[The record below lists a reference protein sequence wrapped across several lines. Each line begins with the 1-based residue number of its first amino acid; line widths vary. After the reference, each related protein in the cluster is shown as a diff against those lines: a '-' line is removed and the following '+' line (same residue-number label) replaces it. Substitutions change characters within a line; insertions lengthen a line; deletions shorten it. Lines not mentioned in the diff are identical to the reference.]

1 MAQMSAVAVPAGVG
15 ALLTQLLLW
24 PFSAV
29 LKASRPS
36 KVSDHGGTKPGK
48 LSRL

>member
-1 MAQMSAVAVPAGVG
+1 MSLLSYMPAS
-15 ALLTQLLLW
+15 APCRAQLLLW

-36 KVSDHGGTKPGK
+36 KVSDHGGTTPGK